1 MKKTLKS
8 SSGLTLIELMLVLTI
23 TAIISSVGIINIFN
37 FKANQDLDN
46 TAKEIVAS
54 LREANAKS
62 ITGDNLNPLL
72 NERWGVHFD
81 NTSSPAFYEIF
92 NGDSYP
98 GTTFRKRIL
107 NPGLEFE
114 IPVGG
119 SSLDVFFDKLTG
131 ITNPTQN
138 VKIRLK
144 TDTSKFKIISINSN
158 GSIDF

>member
-1 MKKTLKS
+1 MKKILKS

-23 TAIISSVGIINIFN
+23 TAVVSSFGIINIFN

-62 ITGDNLNPLL
+62 ITGDNSNLL
-72 NERWGVHFD
+72 NESWGVHFD
-81 NTSSPAFYEIF
+81 NISIPAFYEVF
-92 NGDSYP
+92 NGDAYP

-114 IPVGG
+114 IPASN
-119 SSLDVFFDKLTG
+119 SSLDVLFDKLTG
-131 ITNPTQN
+131 ITNPPQN